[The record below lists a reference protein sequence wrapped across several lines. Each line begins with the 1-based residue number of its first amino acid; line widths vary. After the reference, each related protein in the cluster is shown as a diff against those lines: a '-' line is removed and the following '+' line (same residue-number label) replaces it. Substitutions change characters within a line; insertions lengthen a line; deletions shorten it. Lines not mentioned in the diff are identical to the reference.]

1 MQHPTRR
8 TVLALAALAAHAA
21 RPLWAAAAP
30 DVIVLGAG
38 LAGLNAALLLEERGL
53 RVCVLEASARIGGRL
68 HTLFSLPGQPET
80 GGVQIGAA
88 YTRTV
93 AVVQRLGLQLSPSPR
108 SPLLADD
115 GLVMFVRGQ
124 RFTRAEWAASSAN
137 PFPEAV
143 RNLPPDRALLRLIG
157 TSPLADINAWRSPA
171 VQAFDVPADSELQ
184 AQGLNAEALRLL
196 DVSNS
201 YGQTLA
207 QTSRLNLHYVQSN
220 IAHIVKTPGPVQ
232 NVVGGNQRLPEAMVR
247 ALKGD
252 VLLRRAVVAVDSRTR
267 AHTTVHCADGS
278 RHSARFVVCALPLPA
293 LRRVRF
299 SPGLPSRHAQAV
311 QQLAYGHVTQL
322 HLQVLRPFWQADGLL
337 PYLWS
342 DGPLER
348 IFPIDPLGN
357 GQAQTLTVWVNGEGT
372 APWDMLSDE
381 QAGVRVADELARV
394 YPASRGAVRLAR
406 RVAWHQNPWA
416 GGSWANWAPG
426 QISRYAGQLALP
438 LGAVHFC
445 GEHTALGIR
454 GIEGA
459 MESGERAARE
469 ILARIGVGN

>member
-8 TVLALAALAAHAA
+8 TVLTLAALAATPA

-53 RVCVLEASARIGGRL
+53 RVRVLEASARIGGRL
-68 HTLFSLPGQPET
+68 HTLFNLPGQPET

-93 AVVQRLGLQLSPSPR
+93 AAAQRLGLQLGPSPR
-108 SPLLADD
+108 SPLLAED
-115 GLVMFVRGQ
+115 GLVMFVGGQ
-124 RFTRAEWAASSAN
+124 RFTRAQWAGAGSSAN

-143 RNLPPDRALLRLIG
+143 RNLPPDRALLRLMG
-157 TSPLADINAWRSPA
+157 TNPLADINAWRSAPA
-171 VQAFDVPADSELQ
+171 QTFDVPVHSELQ

-232 NVVGGNQRLPEAMVR
+232 NIVGGNQRLPEAMVR

-252 VLLRRAVVAVDSRTR
+252 VLLRCAVVAVDSTARSR
-267 AHTTVHCADGS
+267 VTVHCADGS

-293 LRRVRF
+293 LRRVTF
-299 SPGLPSRHAQAV
+299 TPGLPSIHAQAV
-311 QQLAYGHVTQL
+311 HHLAYGHVTQL
-322 HLQVLRPFWQADGLL
+322 HLQVLRPFWQDDGVL

-357 GQAQTLTVWVNGEGT
+357 GQAQTLTVWINGAGT
-372 APWDMLSDE
+372 ARWDALTDE
-381 QAGVRVADELARV
+381 QAGVLVADELARV
-394 YPASRGAVRLAR
+394 YPASRGAVRLAQ

-426 QISRYAGQLALP
+426 QISRYADRLALP

-459 MESGERAARE
+459 MESGERAAQE
-469 ILARIGVGN
+469 ILARV